1 MDFDRVIE
9 RRGTGSTKWERYPA
23 DVLPLWVADMDFAS
37 PPAVTEALRARA
49 EHAVYGYA
57 RVPESL
63 VEAIRSHL
71 LDSHGWPIEPEWLV
85 FLPGA
90 VAGLNLACRAA
101 GEPGDAV
108 MVITPIYPPFRT
120 APGFQHRRMITVPSG
135 LVDGRW
141 QLPLEAME
149 AAVTADTRVLLFCH
163 PHNPLGRVWSATEI
177 AAVVEFCCR
186 HDLVLCSDEI
196 HCDLILDALRHV
208 PAATVSE
215 AGAARTITIMS
226 PSKTFNI
233 PGLQFA
239 FAVVPDPELRR
250 RYRHAGDGFMESDY
264 PGWFAIAGAEAAYR
278 GGAGWHAELLDYL
291 RGNRDL
297 LERFVAENWPRVR
310 TTHVE
315 ATYLAWLDVRDIG
328 LSDPAQACLDAKVAL
343 SDGADFGTPG
353 FLRVNFGCPRSTLT
367 EALGRL
373 RDVLR

>member
-49 EHAVYGYA
+49 EHGICGYA

-63 VEAIRSHL
+63 VEAIRTYL
-71 LDSHGWPIEPEWLV
+71 LHSHGWHIQPEWLV

-90 VAGLNLACRAA
+90 VPGLNLACRAIGA
-101 GEPGDAV
+101 PGDEV
-108 MVITPIYPPFRT
+108 MMVTPIYPPFRT
-120 APGFQHRRMITVPSG
+120 APGFQQRRMITVPSTV
-135 LVDGRW
+135 VDGRW
-141 QLPLEAME
+141 RLPLEAME
-149 AAVTADTRVLLFCH
+149 AAVTADTRLLLFCH
-163 PHNPLGRVWSATEI
+163 PHNPLGRVWSGAEI
-177 AAVVEFCCR
+177 DGGR
-186 HDLVLCSDEI
+186 RVLPAPRPG
-196 HCDLILDALRHV
+196 ALLRRDPLRPDPRR
-208 PAATVSE
+208 PAARAGRHRE
-215 AGAARTITIMS
+215 RGGAALTITIMS

-239 FAVVPDPELRR
+239 FAVIGDAELRR
-250 RYRHAGDGFMESDY
+250 RYLHAGDGFMESDY

-278 GGAGWHAELLDYL
+278 GGAAWRAELLEYL

-297 LERFVAENWPRVR
+297 LERFVAEHWPRVR

-315 ATYLAWLDVRDIG
+315 ATYLAWLDVRDLG
-328 LSDPAQACLDAKVAL
+328 LADPAQACLDAKVAL
-343 SDGADFGTPG
+343 SDGAAFGTPG

-367 EALGRL
+367 EALRRL
-373 RDVLR
+373 KDVLR

>member
-1 MDFDRVIE
+1 VDFDRVIE

-37 PPAVTEALRARA
+37 PPAVTEALRACA